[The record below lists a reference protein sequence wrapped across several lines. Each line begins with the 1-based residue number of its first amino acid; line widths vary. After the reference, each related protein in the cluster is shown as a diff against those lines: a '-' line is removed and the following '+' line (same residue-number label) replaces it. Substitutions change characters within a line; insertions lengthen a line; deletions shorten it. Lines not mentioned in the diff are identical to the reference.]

1 MKLSEQLKQ
10 DHECGDFGNALAGYS
25 ERAEGLERAAEIY
38 AAERDHAKACYD
50 RTVRLLTGIHAL
62 LYPPRFTDE
71 SLQAYMRKLVAG
83 ESQVIEPPVIP
94 NQKPP
99 ARRKPRQPPRLMSS
113 NAGSNGPSGVAA
125 KVRVD

>member
-1 MKLSEQLKQ
+1 MKVLILTE
-10 DHECGDFGNALAGYS
+10 
-25 ERAEGLERAAEIY
+25 AAEFLRMKPCTLR
-38 AAERDHAKACYD
+38 ELVSKREVPGAK
-50 RTVRLLTGIHAL
+50 VGGEW
-62 LYPPRFTDE
+62 RFTDE